1 MKKYSVLIVIAL
13 LFVGNLQAQLT
24 FSTVT
29 YNGEELNTIP
39 RYSWGIPI
47 EKKVKGKK
55 EVLFTYGVT
64 TNNLGIIFEDTAGDR
79 HKHRTWSIGPSG
91 GIYFGLGKSLI
102 LGASGTVS
110 YNFHYKHKI
119 FPNGERKDKIKNV
132 QEWFSDKVEPF
143 NLIPR
148 FSIGL
153 RDKFVI
159 YGEYYLTGLFNKNY
173 TDETTGFKPFE
184 GFEITR
190 FNIGISTDLNNKFV
204 SNEEILEPENDVSL

>member
-13 LFVGNLQAQLT
+13 LFVGNLQA
-24 FSTVT
+24 
-29 YNGEELNTIP
+29 ELNTIP

-148 FSIGL
+148 LSIGL
-153 RDKFVI
+153 RDKFVV

-173 TDETTGFKPFE
+173 TDDAGFKPFE